1 MPDSTTT
8 RRDLMG
14 LLALGGAGLAASRS
28 AHAAGDDGPC
38 PEILGKRFR
47 VIGPNSAVTMDYNP
61 NRVNIYH
68 DDEYLITKITYG

>member
-14 LLALGGAGLAASRS
+14 LLALGGAGLAAIRPAQADS
-28 AHAAGDDGPC
+28 DEGPC
-38 PEILGKRFR
+38 PELLDRPFR

-61 NRVNIYH
+61 DRVNIYH
-68 DDEYLITKITYG
+68 DDENVITKITFG